1 MDLKGKTVVVTGG
14 ASGIG
19 LAIGKLLGS
28 KGATIVIGD
37 LPNAPMEEAAKQ
49 IKDAGGKA
57 IPIVANVVTEAEVEN
72 LMKKAADDTG
82 RLDVAVLNAG
92 ILRDGLLVKVDK
104 ATGKVADKLSL
115 KQWQMVIDVNLTGV
129 FLTGREA
136 AIQMIGRG
144 NGGVIIPM
152 SSIARH
158 GNMGQTNYSAAKA
171 GVASMTVAWSKELA
185 RYKIRVA
192 AIAPGFIETPMVM
205 KDMKPEALEKWK
217 STIPVGRLGK
227 PEEIAH
233 TALYICENDI
243 LTGITV
249 EVSGGIRI

>member
-1 MDLKGKTVVVTGG
+1 
-14 ASGIG
+14 
-19 LAIGKLLGS
+19 
-28 KGATIVIGD
+28 
-37 LPNAPMEEAAKQ
+37 
-49 IKDAGGKA
+49 
-57 IPIVANVVTEAEVEN
+57 
-72 LMKKAADDTG
+72 
-82 RLDVAVLNAG
+82 
-92 ILRDGLLVKVDK
+92 VKVDK

-136 AIQMIGRG
+136 AIRMIERG

-205 KDMKPEALEKWK
+205 RDMKQEALDKWK
-217 STIPVGRLGK
+217 QTIPVGRLGK

-243 LTGITV
+243 VTGVTI